1 MKLIGVGRIGRDV
14 EIRRTQSG
22 EPVANI
28 SLAWNYGTKD
38 RNGKRPTQWLD
49 AALFGK
55 RAESLAP
62 YLKKGTTVFAD
73 LRDVH
78 IQTYK
83 NKDGAEN
90 FKLTAVV
97 DSIEFVGARESQEDA
112 KPKSIADEDN
122 DLPF

>member
-1 MKLIGVGRIGRDV
+1 MKLIGNGRIGRDV
-14 EIRRTQSG
+14 EVRRTQSG

-28 SLAWNYGTKD
+28 SIAWNYGTKD
-38 RNGKRPTQWLD
+38 QNGKRPTQWLD

-62 YLKKGTTVFAD
+62 YLKKGTTVFCD

-83 NKDGAEN
+83 NKDGDQN
-90 FKLTAVV
+90 FKLTGVV
-97 DSIEFVGARESQEDA
+97 DSIEFVGSRDSQEE
-112 KPKSIADEDN
+112 PKRKTIAEEDN